1 VRLTTR
7 TRLRT
12 ADEAVNLD
20 DALDD
25 EADDADEAGNLD
37 HEADDEASD
46 LTTLFDDEAGEAD
59 EVDGQTPGDDA
70 APATASQSGGRPDRR
85 RRPRQATV
93 GRMSSGAAI

>member
-46 LTTLFDDEAGEAD
+46 LDDPFDDEA
-59 EVDGQTPGDDA
+59 
-70 APATASQSGGRPDRR
+70 R
-85 RRPRQATV
+85 
-93 GRMSSGAAI
+93 